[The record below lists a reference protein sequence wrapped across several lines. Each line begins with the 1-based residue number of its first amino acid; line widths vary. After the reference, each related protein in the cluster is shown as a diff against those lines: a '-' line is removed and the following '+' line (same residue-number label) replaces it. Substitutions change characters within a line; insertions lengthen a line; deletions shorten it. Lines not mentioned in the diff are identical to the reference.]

1 MKQNTTNT
9 NQTEVYQSHF
19 VKLAEESWREDGTFK
34 PVIPLEFT
42 NAMNKEIARRHEA
55 AALYMVRALDRDFS
69 DLMEECAHDDTITD
83 WDDRPST
90 KALMSLYALR
100 DALILTNEY
109 CCEAISR
116 FTAVDRALDQIMQ
129 SQPPTADEGEGKA
142 TANHINDIA
151 MSMMQEAARQGG
163 GNNIMDNQ

>member
-19 VKLAEESWREDGTFK
+19 VKLAEDSWREDGTFK

-69 DLMEECAHDDTITD
+69 ELMKECSHDDTITD
-83 WDDRPST
+83 WDDRHST

-109 CCEAISR
+109 CCEAINR
-116 FTAVDRALDQIMQ
+116 FTAVDRAIQKTD
-129 SQPPTADEGEGKA
+129 SAA
-142 TANHINDIA
+142 TAEEE
-151 MSMMQEAARQGG
+151 EAAA
-163 GNNIMDNQ
+163 

>member
-1 MKQNTTNT
+1 MEQNTTNT
-9 NQTEVYQSHF
+9 NQAAQYQSHF

-42 NAMNKEIARRHEA
+42 NAMQKEIARRHEA

-69 DLMEECAHDDTITD
+69 DLMKECTHDDTITD

-100 DALILTNEY
+100 EAIERTNEY
-109 CCEAISR
+109 CCEAIRR
-116 FTAVDRALDQIMQ
+116 FTAVDRALDHRMMN
-129 SQPPTADEGEGKA
+129 SPATTDEEE
-142 TANHINDIA
+142 
-151 MSMMQEAARQGG
+151 EAAA
-163 GNNIMDNQ
+163 